1 MNKPTK
7 RKKVGRDAT
16 YDEAFKIAVATE
28 YLNGELGYQK
38 LANKYKLPSSTTVS
52 YFVDWYRRN
61 YPNPVE
67 GTVDP
72 AQDSPAPNPLTTTAK
87 EAALQKELEDA
98 RLKIMALETMISI
111 ARKEFGIDILKRPGA
126 KQSKP

>member
-7 RKKVGRDAT
+7 GKKVGRDAT

-38 LANKYKLPSSTTVS
+38 LAKKYKLPSGTTVS
-52 YFVDWYRRN
+52 HFVDWYKRN

-67 GTVDP
+67 GTVDR
-72 AQDSPAPNPLTTTAK
+72 AKDSSAPNPLARSAK
-87 EAALQKELEDA
+87 EATLQKELEDA
-98 RLKIMALETMISI
+98 RLKIAALETMISI